1 MQTPLIDSIHRV
13 FDSLQRLCDCRV
25 RLKRFWSETRETVRG
40 VEKGLAMRNWIEKH
54 HKSWINA
61 GMAAIAALGIV
72 TAPAAA
78 QGLESFDPDE
88 AYAIDGAAQT
98 ATTAA
103 SSAINTAA
111 SAASD
116 AVATAG
122 AGIDA
127 DLVGPS
133 VAQPTEPV
141 RVPDVSGPAAVE
153 TGSNPGFADEFS
165 QYSDYT
171 TAQAAPA
178 EQSEWGIDNYANSA
192 SASADG
198 SVPGAPGDVP
208 TADSS
213 TYAKDDLL
221 GAAEGVF
228 GKGAEGL
235 AGLIEDL
242 LSKQGEPNAY
252 IVGREGGGAF
262 IVGARYG
269 SGTLHHKVE
278 GERKVYW
285 TGPSIGFDAGAN
297 AGSSFT
303 LVYNLYDSQDLFK
316 RYPGGEGQAYFV
328 GGLHVSYMRRG
339 DVVLIPIRVGA
350 GLRLGVNAGY
360 LKFSEKQRW
369 LPF

>member
-1 MQTPLIDSIHRV
+1 MKD
-13 FDSLQRLCDCRV
+13 
-25 RLKRFWSETRETVRG
+25 
-40 VEKGLAMRNWIEKH
+40 WIEKR
-54 HKSWINA
+54 HKAWINA
-61 GMAAIAALGIV
+61 GLAAMAAFGI
-72 TAPAAA
+72 TAAPAVA
-78 QGLESFDPDE
+78 QGLETFDPDE

-98 ATTAA
+98 ASSVVSTAV
-103 SSAINTAA
+103 NTAA
-111 SAASD
+111 STANDAAS
-116 AVATAG
+116 AVGNAAG
-122 AGIDA
+122 SGIDA
-127 DLVGPS
+127 DLVGPT
-133 VAQPTEPV
+133 VVQPTEPV
-141 RVPDVSGPAAVE
+141 RVPDASGPATVE
-153 TGSNPGFADEFS
+153 TGSGPGFADEFS
-165 QYSDYT
+165 QYSDYG
-171 TAQAAPA
+171 TAPVTSAQ
-178 EQSEWGIDNYANSA
+178 QSEWGVDGYPNTA

-198 SVPGAPGDVP
+198 SLPGAPGDVP
-208 TADSS
+208 QADST

-228 GKGAEGL
+228 GKGAKGL

-297 AGSSFT
+297 AGSSFV
-303 LVYNLYDSQDLFK
+303 LVYNLYDTQDLFK